1 MRSSRILLLSIMI
14 GCLSVSASAQ
24 ASDTVVKVKPGEEV
38 YKIKRGAP
46 AKIEVVLEIETD
58 FHVHSNKPPDENL
71 IATAL
76 KIEPLKGL
84 TTTPVVY
91 PKPKIQ
97 KFEFSDKP
105 LPVFD
110 GKTVLSFT
118 AKALPSLAAGNHT
131 ILAKLTVQACDHAR
145 CLRPKTIDVVIPI
158 EVE

>member
-1 MRSSRILLLSIMI
+1 MRSSRLLLLLII
-14 GCLSVSASAQ
+14 VGCLSASAFAQ
-24 ASDTVVKVKPGEEV
+24 ASDSVVKVKPGEEV
-38 YKIKRGAP
+38 YKIKRGTP
-46 AKIEVVLEIETD
+46 AKIEVVLEIEDD

-71 IATAL
+71 IATTL
-76 KIEPLKGL
+76 KVEPLKGL
-84 TTTPVVY
+84 TTTAVVY

-118 AKALPSLAAGNHT
+118 ARALPSLAAGSHT
-131 ILAKLTVQACDHAR
+131 IRAKLTIQACDHAR
-145 CLRPKTIDVVIPI
+145 CLRPKTIDVNIPV